1 MGDIEQPF
9 IIRDIMEYSNKK
21 KIPTYLLNLDE
32 EKAFDR
38 VDGNYVFKCHKKNE
52 LLTTINRIHKNY
64 EFIS

>member
-1 MGDIEQPF
+1 
-9 IIRDIMEYSNKK
+9 MEYSNKK

-38 VDGNYVFKCHKKNE
+38 VDGNYVFRCHKKNE